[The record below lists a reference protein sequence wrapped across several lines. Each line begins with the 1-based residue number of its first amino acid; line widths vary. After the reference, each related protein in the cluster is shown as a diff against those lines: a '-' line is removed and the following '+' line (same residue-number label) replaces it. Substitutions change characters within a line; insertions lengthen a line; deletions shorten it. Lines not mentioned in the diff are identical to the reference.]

1 MDSWLNLLCCFY
13 AEKYRIVHGAQK
25 NMEQREDSHCQERG
39 APRQKGVMVQT
50 QLVSA
55 QAGDQP
61 KS

>member
-1 MDSWLNLLCCFY
+1 
-13 AEKYRIVHGAQK
+13 
-25 NMEQREDSHCQERG
+25 MEQREDSHCQERG